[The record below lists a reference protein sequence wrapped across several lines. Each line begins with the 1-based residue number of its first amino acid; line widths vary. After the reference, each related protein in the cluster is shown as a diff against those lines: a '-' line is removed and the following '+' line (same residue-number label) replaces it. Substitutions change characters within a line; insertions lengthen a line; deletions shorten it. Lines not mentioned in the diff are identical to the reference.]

1 MTHSNFSILTGD
13 FPAVWNSINN
23 ENPDLNHNS
32 SPENALGI
40 NGEWILSH
48 FSLTNKDISYYN
60 GKS

>member
-1 MTHSNFSILTGD
+1 MMTHSNFSILTGD

-40 NGEWILSH
+40 NGE
-48 FSLTNKDISYYN
+48 
-60 GKS
+60 